1 MLSLSPK
8 RRLIIKNI
16 NYSLHKQIKM
26 KLSKQHLPSHFPI
39 PLPNEMESSIPKAF
53 SVQLETA

>member
-1 MLSLSPK
+1 
-8 RRLIIKNI
+8 
-16 NYSLHKQIKM
+16 M

-53 SVQLETA
+53 SVQLETAYIPIKSQWKG